1 MGGAGQV
8 APANH
13 RAPVLGAHGA
23 SAHSAT
29 HRFIT
34 SVLGDLGAK
43 GMPRDCHDGPLV
55 GRRARA
61 GVG

>member
-1 MGGAGQV
+1 MSEAWQV
-8 APANH
+8 
-13 RAPVLGAHGA
+13 VEGCDGVQGKGA